1 MCVRMLSKFPDQ
13 ETYMNYANV
22 LNELANHVNVRSYV
36 EQVSRPGDCV
46 QSWIKLNS
54 ELPTPYHI

>member
-13 ETYMNYANV
+13 DTYMNYANV
-22 LNELANHVNVRSYV
+22 LIELAGHVNVCSYF
-36 EQVSRPGDCV
+36 EQVSRSGDSV